1 MTHKC
6 YINALCNIE
15 RAGDNIHYVYAATAG
30 RALLLCILLLALIST
45 TITVNQYL
53 ASTVNQKGLDDRQ
66 TERQTGRQ
74 TDEAT
79 VQVLLVL

>member
-6 YINALCNIE
+6 YINVLCNIE

-45 TITVNQYL
+45 TTITVNQYL

-66 TERQTGRQ
+66 TDRRGHCASLACT
-74 TDEAT
+74 
-79 VQVLLVL
+79 LVLCY